1 MGDQLKLNFEGAR
14 TFPAETKSARPSS
27 PAQIPF
33 AVLVVYMH
41 LEERPAPSPKKT
53 TCRTV
58 DDPTAALCLL
68 LKTEIAGPTGRRLT
82 VFELLLNAAR
92 MAADSTTIDN
102 KIADAI
108 LRQHGLAV
116 SFDEPELHSANLL
129 IANNVPAIWKMFA
142 LTPYARDFRKQL
154 SNLPGARKH
163 PKLVSFRGIK
173 SRCIAIKLTEILSIS
188 RDEFQ
193 TNGNF
198 AP

>member
-1 MGDQLKLNFEGAR
+1 VGDQLKLNFEGAR

-102 KIADAI
+102 
-108 LRQHGLAV
+108 RQSVLA
-116 SFDEPELHSANLL
+116 S
-129 IANNVPAIWKMFA
+129 
-142 LTPYARDFRKQL
+142 L
-154 SNLPGARKH
+154 SNLQ
-163 PKLVSFRGIK
+163 VVNK
-173 SRCIAIKLTEILSIS
+173 SIASS
-188 RDEFQ
+188 RDSSAELQ
-193 TNGNF
+193 
-198 AP
+198 AR